1 MAKQRCK
8 SSEQKRKHFIIMKNV
23 RTCCDANKISHG
35 DRQNHKKIG
44 EINGRTT
51 SNGFCNRKSK

>member
-8 SSEQKRKHFIIMKNV
+8 KFRTKGKHLYYEKNV

-35 DRQNHKKIG
+35 DWQNHKKIG